1 MSKSTL
7 EQLNDMLLET
17 LQNIVDPD
25 VDADNNVINEVS
37 AQKALS
43 VARVAQVIVNNAK
56 VQVDAYRLLS
66 NGYLKSE
73 ELPKNLISKN
83 ATVENEDK

>member
-56 VQVDAYRLLS
+56 VQVDACRLLS
-66 NGYLKSE
+66 NGYLRSE
-73 ELPKNLISKN
+73 ELPKNLISKK
-83 ATVENEDK
+83 ATVENEDE